1 MQSFS
6 KRAAFLAGW
15 NLFWT
20 RPLFLMGVVLVV
32 TAVSTASD
40 TVLRSLS
47 VGSGLLFALNVLAF
61 VVNTILSMGMMLT
74 ALRIHDKVE
83 TGFADLLEPV
93 PLFWKYVGAT
103 LISALCFVVGFVL
116 FIVPGIVAELA
127 FSMALYIVIDKEVG
141 PIAALKASYHLTKGH
156 RLNLLIFIALLVALN
171 MLGAMLVGI
180 GLLVTIPVSLLALVW
195 VYRWLEGSKTTDAV
209 SLGAGSWVT
218 AVGIVLAALV
228 LVGVLVYGAF
238 VGPTQSTSRDI
249 VRGTTLSE
257 TQLALSTYYNLN
269 GVYPYTVDE
278 LVPQYLYTVPV
289 DPSTGEVL
297 SYRALDNGEDYEL
310 CVIFETNDIGRVCQ
324 YGSAQQQTGQ
334 QFNFGE

>member
-40 TVLRSLS
+40 TVLRSLA
-47 VGSGLLFALNVLAF
+47 VGSGLLFALNILAF

-74 ALRIHDKVE
+74 ALRVHDNVE

-93 PLFWKYVGAT
+93 PLFWKYVVVT
-103 LISALCFVVGFVL
+103 FISMMCFMIGLVL
-116 FIVPGIVAELA
+116 FIVPGIMVELA

-141 PIAALKASYHLTKGH
+141 PIAALKASYHVTKGH
-156 RLNLLIFIALLVALN
+156 RLNLLIFIALLVVLN
-171 MLGAMLVGI
+171 MLGALLAGI

-249 VRGTTLSE
+249 ARGTTLSE

-278 LVPQYLYTVPV
+278 LVPQYLYTLPV

-324 YGSAQQQTGQ
+324 YGSTAQQSEQ